1 MKANYDARW
10 EEKAAEMRTRMKA
23 WRDSHP
29 QATFLQIEEALE
41 EELSKL
47 RAEML
52 SDLANASAAAEGET
66 AEGERMRCPK
76 CGGVSHQHGYRK
88 RELKGRHDQR
98 IRIERR
104 VMTCARCK
112 HTFFPSGQ

>member
-1 MKANYDARW
+1 MRAGYDGRW
-10 EEKAAEMRTRMKA
+10 EEATVELRRTMKA

-29 QATFLQIEEALE
+29 QATFLQIEVALE

-66 AEGERMRCPK
+66 ADGERVRCPK
-76 CGGVSHQHGYRK
+76 CGGASHRHGHRK
-88 RELKGRHDQR
+88 RELKGQHDQS

-104 VMTCARCK
+104 VMTCARCR
-112 HTFFPSGQ
+112 HTFSPSGQ

>member
-1 MKANYDARW
+1 MKAGYDARW
-10 EEKAAEMRTRMKA
+10 EEAAAEMRTTMKA

-29 QATFLQIEEALE
+29 QATFMQIEEALE
-41 EELSKL
+41 EEVSKL

-66 AEGERMRCPK
+66 ADGERARCPK
-76 CGGVSHQHGYRK
+76 CGGASQRHGYRK
-88 RELKGRHDQR
+88 RRLKGRHDQS

-104 VMTCARCK
+104 VMTCAGCG
-112 HTFFPSGQ
+112 HTFSPSGQ